1 MTYRSKGNTMTKEAV
16 AIEWVYVNDLSAIL
30 MVSNK
35 TIYKWISEKRLP
47 MPIRIG
53 KMRWLK
59 SDIDRWISE
68 QIPS

>member
-1 MTYRSKGNTMTKEAV
+1 MTKEAV

>member
-1 MTYRSKGNTMTKEAV
+1 MMSNNV
-16 AIEWVYVNDLSAIL
+16 IEWIYVKELSEKL

-47 MPIRIG
+47 TPVQIG

-59 SDIDRWISE
+59 SDIEAWIKE
-68 QIPS
+68 QSPT

>member
-1 MTYRSKGNTMTKEAV
+1 MTYRSKEGNTMTKEAV

-47 MPIRIG
+47 M
-53 KMRWLK
+53 
-59 SDIDRWISE
+59 
-68 QIPS
+68 

>member
-1 MTYRSKGNTMTKEAV
+1 MNNNV
-16 AIEWVYVNDLSAIL
+16 IEWIYVKELSETL

-47 MPIRIG
+47 KPVQIG

-59 SDIDRWISE
+59 SDIETWIKE
-68 QIPS
+68 QSPA